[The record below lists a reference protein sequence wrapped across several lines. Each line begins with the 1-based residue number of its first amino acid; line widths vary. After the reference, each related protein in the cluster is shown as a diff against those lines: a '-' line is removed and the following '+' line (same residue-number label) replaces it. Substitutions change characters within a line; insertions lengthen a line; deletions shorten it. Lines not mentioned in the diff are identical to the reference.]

1 MYSMVTVLNNT
12 ILYALKLL
20 RVDLKSSSQQGQQ
33 YLMYQNST
41 PSLSSRSHPIS
52 FP

>member
-1 MYSMVTVLNNT
+1 MYSMVTVVNNT

-20 RVDLKSSSQQGQQ
+20 SVDLKCCCQQGQW
-33 YLMYQNST
+33 YFMYQNSS

-52 FP
+52 LP